1 MIHYGTTQL
10 TSKDPM
16 CGGSMPVFLI
26 TYHGAGDPP
35 ASAEARD
42 QMMAAFG
49 AWVASVGD
57 HMVDPGAP
65 LGPTKSV
72 SSAGVSDDGPG
83 AGVQGYSVLKAD
95 DLDAAV
101 GLVESHPFVA
111 RGGSL
116 RVSEA
121 IAP

>member
-1 MIHYGTTQL
+1 
-10 TSKDPM
+10 
-16 CGGSMPVFLI
+16 MPTYLV
-26 TYHGAGDPP
+26 TYHGGGGPP
-35 ASAEARD
+35 ASAEARE

-65 LGPTKSV
+65 LGPSKAV
-72 SSAGVSDDGPG
+72 SSEGVSDQGPG
-83 AGVQGYSVLKAD
+83 TDVGGYSLIKAD
-95 DLDAAV
+95 DLDAAA
-101 GLVESHPFVA
+101 GLVKNHPFVA

-121 IAP
+121 VAP

>member
-1 MIHYGTTQL
+1 
-10 TSKDPM
+10 
-16 CGGSMPVFLI
+16 MPTYLV
-26 TYHGAGDPP
+26 TYHGAGGPP
-35 ASAEARD
+35 PSPEARE

-65 LGPTKSV
+65 LGPSQTV
-72 SSAGVSDDGPG
+72 SSEGVSDQGPG
-83 AGVQGYSVLKAD
+83 AGVGGYSVIKAD
-95 DLDAAV
+95 DMDAAV
-101 GLVESHPFVA
+101 GLVKNHPFVA

-121 IAP
+121 VAP